1 VFKIRVSAPQSP
13 CTGVC
18 QLDWRSV
25 CRGCGRT
32 IEEIAEWG
40 AASEARRHQ
49 IVAAAKARH
58 SGLDPRLRGG
68 DKAG

>member
-1 VFKIRVSAPQSP
+1 MTAAQSP

-40 AASEARRHQ
+40 AASEARRRQ
-49 IVAAAKARH
+49 IVTAAKAR
-58 SGLDPRLRGG
+58 LPALPDRDPP
-68 DKAG
+68 KKP

>member
-1 VFKIRVSAPQSP
+1 MTAPQSP

-32 IEEIAEWG
+32 LEEIAEWAG
-40 AASEARRHQ
+40 AGEARQRQ
-49 IVAAAKARH
+49 IIDAAKGRLLQ
-58 SGLDPRLRGG
+58 GPERDPRG
-68 DKAG
+68 